1 MRPCHR
7 IRPLASRHPRPQ
19 PTAGAVSLP
28 QMSDTIPPHCGLQAQ
43 CRTRCQTLCTSVPV
57 PCGSLYTRDTSCARL
72 LGSESGHL
80 YDNSND
86 QFYLYLCEFPAQ
98 KESVLLND
106 LKKVCL
112 QLAKDIEDTEDPL
125 HALHQK
131 IKTELDKA
139 QKVPYFKKFTW
150 DPYNIDT
157 VKAWNNQGR
166 IRPWRLDQLPRENPE
181 GSPFFEGCPYQ
192 YEESTTK
199 ILSNKDLMMIMGLSF
214 CRVHLHHEARAK
226 FFSVAQG
233 HTTSQAAT
241 WST

>member
-1 MRPCHR
+1 MYPRHR
-7 IRPLASRHPRPQ
+7 IRPLASRHTRSQ
-19 PTAGAVSLP
+19 PETGAVSLP
-28 QMSDTIPPHCGLQAQ
+28 QMLDLIPPHCGVQAQ
-43 CRTRCQTLCTSVPV
+43 CWTRCQT
-57 PCGSLYTRDTSCARL
+57 
-72 LGSESGHL
+72 
-80 YDNSND
+80 D

-112 QLAKDIEDTEDPL
+112 QLAKDIEGTSDPL
-125 HALHQK
+125 DALHQR

-166 IRPWRLDQLPRENPE
+166 TRPWRLDRLPREAPE
-181 GSPFFEGCPYQ
+181 EPPFFEGCPYQ

-199 ILSNKDLMMIMGLSF
+199 ILSNKDLMMIMGLAF
-214 CRVHLHHEARAK
+214 AE
-226 FFSVAQG
+226 
-233 HTTSQAAT
+233 
-241 WST
+241 STFTMKREPSSSA